1 MLLYTEAAFQST
13 TKVAKWVYCDNH
25 VKQNTIL
32 SGLMDDSLFQS
43 LITLMNNTKIQSNL
57 SQNQGFVNYIPL
69 HKNNQKITNRLKNMN
84 CIKFYLTSF
93 VIIVISIVLIN
104 CNRMIHEYDEP
115 LMDSTNSDYMT
126 DIPSGELWFKRVHEH
141 RFNKKNRLPISVKR
155 PQKSANYYYD
165 LYRQSMLPTNE
176 FLG

>member
-1 MLLYTEAAFQST
+1 
-13 TKVAKWVYCDNH
+13 
-25 VKQNTIL
+25 
-32 SGLMDDSLFQS
+32 
-43 LITLMNNTKIQSNL
+43 
-57 SQNQGFVNYIPL
+57 
-69 HKNNQKITNRLKNMN
+69 MN

-115 LMDSTNSDYMT
+115 LMDSTNSDYT
-126 DIPSGELWFKRVHEH
+126 RDIPSGELWFKRVHEH
-141 RFNKKNRLPISVKR
+141 RFKKDRLPISVKR
-155 PQKSANYYYD
+155 PQKSVNYYYD